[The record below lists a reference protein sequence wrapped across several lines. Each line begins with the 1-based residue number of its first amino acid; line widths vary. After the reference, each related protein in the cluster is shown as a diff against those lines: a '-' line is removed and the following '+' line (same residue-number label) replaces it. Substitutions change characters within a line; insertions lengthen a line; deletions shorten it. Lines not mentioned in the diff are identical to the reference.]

1 MILQQKTNEAEYIG
15 DIVENKVGIDTRN
28 IDFITTLLTSNL
40 YSKPFASFLRETI
53 SNAYDSHIEAKTK
66 DPIILLIEDVES
78 KYDTIRVSI
87 RDFGVGISPER
98 FDLIYKNI
106 GSSTK
111 RESNDFIGCF
121 GIGRFSCLS
130 CADVANIISYYNGV
144 KYSYLMYKNNGGIN
158 IDKLSEE
165 KGNFKNGL
173 EVSVEVSIGGTEFAE
188 AIRGLYLFDNLH
200 IEFKSCTGR
209 YRHTIEDFK
218 NRKIH
223 RGKDYHFIENDQRY
237 TYVALGNVLYPC
249 TLPSLRTSGIIL
261 NIPMGSVDI
270 TPNRESLQYTN
281 RTKTVLEN
289 KVKSITDQ
297 WSLYASKRFSNT
309 TLSEFYKYTT
319 RGIIEIDGFRVQKD
333 DIKLKSSIV
342 KIDGEPMPEDY
353 DNFLH
358 SIRWVTIPRDE
369 VYRVI
374 HSTKS
379 GRSNIIFGNLLEQ
392 TWRTGLKMDQVTKG
406 STLDYFRNE
415 LGECVIFNHKDIV
428 NLSEALVDTFKHSLY
443 RYTREQIS
451 ADTLFTLKHLN
462 VVKISNDSVPQE
474 YLDKLKEIARSKKE
488 AGTIKDETIRIFSA
502 MGYRQESLKWFL
514 KLQFKSI
521 PFIVYAANTKDENKD
536 YRQIADLL
544 EHYYKQQAYIHPVMV
559 TMKSSAIPFIKNRK
573 KFVHVSDFLYL
584 RNNFWSKMITA
595 DIIYNQFA
603 KIKIDGLTPRI
614 PRFKEFNEKYRM
626 QISCLSYAR
635 SLSMYEDIK
644 KMYIDNGWVNMY
656 DIKYFKITDDEF
668 NIIKET
674 RDLLINSHDLVYGM
688 LFKKF
693 GINDKLGIKKPKSFI
708 YKYIKL

>member
-98 FDLIYKNI
+98 FNLIYKNI

-173 EVSVEVSIGGTEFAE
+173 EVSVEVSIGGMEFAE

-200 IEFKSCTGR
+200 IEFKSCTNR
-209 YRHTIEDFK
+209 YRHTVEDFK

-249 TLPSLRTSGIIL
+249 VLSSLRTSGIIL

-297 WSLYASKRFSNT
+297 WSLYASKKFSNT
-309 TLSEFYKYTT
+309 TLSEFYKYAT

-333 DIKLKSSIV
+333 DIELKSSIV
-342 KIDGEPMPEDY
+342 KIDGEPMPEGY
-353 DNFLH
+353 DNFIH

-392 TWRTGLKMDQVTKG
+392 AWRTGLKMDQVTKG

-443 RYTREQIS
+443 RYTREQIA
-451 ADTLFTLKHLN
+451 ADTLFTLNHLN

-488 AGTIKDETIRIFSA
+488 AGTIKDETVRIFSV
-502 MGYRQESLKWFL
+502 MGYRQESLNWFL
-514 KLQFKSI
+514 KLQFKSA
-521 PFIVYAANTKDENKD
+521 PFVVYAANTKDENKD

-544 EHYYKQQAYIHPVMV
+544 EHYYKQHIYIHPAMV
-559 TMKSSAIPFIKNRK
+559 TMKLSAISFIKNRK
-573 KFVHVSDFLYL
+573 KFVHVRDFLYL

-595 DIIYNQFA
+595 DIIYDQFA
-603 KIKIDGLTPRI
+603 KIKTDGLTPKI
-614 PRFKEFNEKYRM
+614 PRFREFNEKYRM
-626 QISCLSYAR
+626 QISCLAYAR

-656 DIKYFKITDDEF
+656 DIKYFKLTDDEF
-668 NIIKET
+668 DIIKET
-674 RDLLINSHDLVYGM
+674 RDLLLNSHDLVYGM

-693 GINDKLGIKKPKSFI
+693 GINDKLGIEKPKSFI